1 MIPIPSTPL
10 ARELER
16 LAHHHGACL
25 IGAGVDPVRAF
36 DISAKRAS
44 FGYMNR
50 IIVPFVDLAQTQ
62 TTSQQDR
69 IGSAIDLEL
78 PDFEEYRER
87 FSDPIQKNTWVTF
100 TGSTVKVRMR
110 KTHENAWI
118 IRATDGKADI
128 LVSEMGET
136 LKTTW
141 ERMEAPFSAPV
152 VYYATA
158 LSLTRMLFAMRTSLV
173 DSYGEYR
180 GI

>member
-16 LAHHHGACL
+16 LANHHGKCL
-25 IGAGVDPVRAF
+25 IEAGADPVRAF
-36 DISAKRAS
+36 DLSAKRAS

-50 IIVPFVDLAQTQ
+50 IIIPFVDITQTQ

-69 IGSAIDLEL
+69 IGSAVDLEL

-87 FSDPIQKNTWVTF
+87 FTDPIQENAWITF
-100 TGSTVKVRMR
+100 TGSTVSVRMR
-110 KTHENAWI
+110 QTHENAWI
-118 IRATDGKADI
+118 VRATDGKADI
-128 LVSEMGET
+128 LISEMGET

-141 ERMEAPFSAPV
+141 ERMEASFSAPV

-158 LSLTRMLFAMRTSLV
+158 LSLARMLFAMRTSLV